1 MVSVTACKNP
11 FFKNMLDKNSG
22 NASSVPEKPQPPN
35 PQEPA
40 VPENPANPEVPESQ
54 LPKYTV
60 TFGVDGANGTL
71 KATVDGSE
79 INSGNKVEKSKPK
92 LTVLK
97 SIQVIKWRKTKHL
110 FLPQSRMQAM
120 R

>member
-1 MVSVTACKNP
+1 MKKNFVLFLAILLVSVSACKNP

-22 NASSVPEKPQPPN
+22 NASSVPEKPQLPN

-40 VPENPANPEVPESQ
+40 VPENPANPDVPEPQ

-60 TFGVDGANGTL
+60 TFGVDGQTAHL
-71 KATVDGSE
+71 KLQLTAAKS
-79 INSGNKVEKSKPK
+79 IRAIKSKRAS
-92 LTVLK
+92 LL
-97 SIQVIKWRKTKHL
+97 S
-110 FLPQSRMQAM
+110 LPQSRMQAM

>member
-1 MVSVTACKNP
+1 MKKNFVLFLAILLVSVTACKNP

-22 NASSVPEKPQPPN
+22 NASSVPEKPQLPN

-40 VPENPANPEVPESQ
+40 VPENPANPDVPEPQ

-71 KATVDGSE
+71 KACLLITSLDVSA
-79 INSGNKVEKSKPK
+79 I
-92 LTVLK
+92 
-97 SIQVIKWRKTKHL
+97 
-110 FLPQSRMQAM
+110 
-120 R
+120 